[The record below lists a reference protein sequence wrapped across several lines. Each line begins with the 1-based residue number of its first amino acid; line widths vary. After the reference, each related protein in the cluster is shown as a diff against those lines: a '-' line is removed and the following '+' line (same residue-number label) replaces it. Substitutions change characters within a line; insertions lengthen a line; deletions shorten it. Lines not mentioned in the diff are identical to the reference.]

1 MAYSSKYID
10 TVWVNGAY
18 QADYR
23 ENAERRKS
31 PNMKYNKFYD
41 RRIVGH
47 RRQSSRIDVQV

>member
-41 RRIVGH
+41 RRIAGH